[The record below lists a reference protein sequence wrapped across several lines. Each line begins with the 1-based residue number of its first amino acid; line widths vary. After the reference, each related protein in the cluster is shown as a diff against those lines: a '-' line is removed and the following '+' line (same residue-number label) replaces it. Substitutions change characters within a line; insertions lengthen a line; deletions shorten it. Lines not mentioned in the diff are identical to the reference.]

1 MSYRLFY
8 FEKRANG
15 EFKTYSE
22 YPARA
27 LVSSTTHDL
36 PTLAGF
42 WAGED
47 IEARRRA
54 GMFPDD
60 GMYARQVEART
71 REKQKM
77 LDLLFSLELL
87 PAHSPR
93 SVVQVPELSGELH
106 NAVIGFLALTPSQL
120 LAVNQEDL
128 TKEIAQQNLPGATW
142 QYPNWSRKMKYTVE
156 QLRAEPAA
164 RDFAVMFRNWL
175 VRTGRVNGQ
184 KG

>member
-1 MSYRLFY
+1 
-8 FEKRANG
+8 
-15 EFKTYSE
+15 
-22 YPARA
+22 
-27 LVSSTTHDL
+27 
-36 PTLAGF
+36 
-42 WAGED
+42 
-47 IEARRRA
+47 
-54 GMFPDD
+54 
-60 GMYARQVEART
+60 
-71 REKQKM
+71 M
-77 LDLLFSLELL
+77 LDLLFSLDLL
-87 PAHSPR
+87 PAHVPR
-93 SVVQVPELSGELH
+93 SIAHVPELTGDLH

-128 TKEIAQQNLPGATW
+128 TKEIAQQNLPGTTW